1 MAKVYL
7 YQQGESVKKDG
18 NVKEPSMKLLTVK
31 YPSGLEVR
39 LSAFLLR
46 MASLDVGQV
55 QRLSINRE
63 SFGVGVKDTE
73 PPSLNNQKEG
83 RHEH

>member
-1 MAKVYL
+1 
-7 YQQGESVKKDG
+7 
-18 NVKEPSMKLLTVK
+18 MKLLTVK

-55 QRLSINRE
+55 HRLSINRE

-83 RHEH
+83 SHEHRSFQR